1 VAPHRFAPRR
11 IATFC
16 PAGASQ
22 AEPSPPA
29 INPACATGPFDTST
43 LPPEPRMTRIRS
55 TTLAVALAALSI
67 GACSRQQATDS
78 ASPTA
83 AEMTTVA
90 DTAPASAPPAAAQKA
105 GGAAADATVT
115 GPGVS
120 ADAMGSATMTQ
131 DGGARRFIRSAQV
144 DGQVQDVQRAITR
157 IEDAAARFGGFTTRN
172 DLSTATGRVERRPI
186 GDGRLVELSTYV
198 VTGELQVRV
207 PSDRAQMFLRAIA
220 PELEFLDRRH
230 YEAVDAQFELLRRML
245 ARSRADQ
252 AQAALGDVASS
263 GGKPGERAQVIDAR
277 AQQQAARDE
286 ATIEQRTFEDRVEFA
301 TLDLTLR
308 QPERVRRAERPDVD
322 AILRHEGP
330 GFASRLGD
338 AIAQGWR
345 GLLGFLIGLVA
356 LWPMWLVVALAWV
369 ATRVWRARRR

>member
-1 VAPHRFAPRR
+1 
-11 IATFC
+11 
-16 PAGASQ
+16 
-22 AEPSPPA
+22 
-29 INPACATGPFDTST
+29 
-43 LPPEPRMTRIRS
+43 MTRIRS
-55 TTLAVALAALSI
+55 TTLAVALAAALSI

-78 ASPTA
+78 APPAA

-90 DTAPASAPPAAAQKA
+90 DMAPASAPPAAAQKA

-198 VTGELQVRV
+198 VTGELQVRL

-356 LWPMWLVVALAWV
+356 LWPMWLVVALAWL
-369 ATRVWRARRR
+369 ATRAWRARRR

>member
-1 VAPHRFAPRR
+1 
-11 IATFC
+11 
-16 PAGASQ
+16 
-22 AEPSPPA
+22 
-29 INPACATGPFDTST
+29 
-43 LPPEPRMTRIRS
+43 MTRPRS
-55 TTLAVALAALSI
+55 TTLVMALAAALAVL
-67 GACSRQQATDS
+67 GCSQQPSADS
-78 ASPTA
+78 ASSA
-83 AEMTTVA
+83 AESA
-90 DTAPASAPPAAAQKA
+90 APADAARPMAPQSLVRPAA
-105 GGAAADATVT
+105 GAAADAAVT

-120 ADAMGSATMTQ
+120 ADALGSAAMTQ
-131 DGGARRFIRSAQV
+131 DVGARRFIRTAQV

-157 IEDAAARFGGFTTRN
+157 IEDAAARFGGFVTRN
-172 DLSTATGRVERRPI
+172 DVSTVTGRTERRPI

-207 PSDRAQMFLRAIA
+207 PSDRAQAFLRVIA

-245 ARSRADQ
+245 ARTRGEQ
-252 AQAALGDVASS
+252 AQAALGDIAAA
-263 GGKPGERAQVIDAR
+263 GAKPGERAQVIDAR

-322 AILRHEGP
+322 AILRREGP

-338 AIAQGWR
+338 AIAGGWR
-345 GLLGFLIGLVA
+345 GLLTFAVGVVA
-356 LWPMWLVVALAWV
+356 LWPLWLVAAVALA
-369 ATRVWRARRR
+369 ALRAWRARRP